1 MKRFLLRVLLLGV
14 LCLGILFGLSRG
26 YLALLNTDYERSES
40 TTLKY
45 KFIPDDVQVACF
57 GSSHAINAFQP
68 VRYQRDDTFFNF
80 GMQRESAI
88 QDFAL
93 YQTYRDHLEQNCT
106 VIITLSYFSLYDN
119 TSHSLDVMKRYVD
132 FLPVKSL
139 PNLKTKLFRVFRVL
153 DFSFEPVFSFL
164 EGRTADYTVTET
176 TTLASSMTEEELVAL
191 GEKRAQI
198 FFNQIGD
205 AKIDPEIDAALRR
218 LLSDCIENGYRPV
231 LVTTP
236 YLDEFTRNFSE
247 SFLDQFQA
255 ECQAYADDFGI
266 PYLDYSRD
274 DRFAHT
280 SKYFVDTDHL
290 SSDGSEA
297 FMDLF
302 FDDLK
307 AFYPED

>member
-1 MKRFLLRVLLLGV
+1 
-14 LCLGILFGLSRG
+14 
-26 YLALLNTDYERSES
+26 
-40 TTLKY
+40 
-45 KFIPDDVQVACF
+45 
-57 GSSHAINAFQP
+57 
-68 VRYQRDDTFFNF
+68 
-80 GMQRESAI
+80 
-88 QDFAL
+88 
-93 YQTYRDHLEQNCT
+93 
-106 VIITLSYFSLYDN
+106 
-119 TSHSLDVMKRYVD
+119 
-132 FLPVKSL
+132 
-139 PNLKTKLFRVFRVL
+139 
-153 DFSFEPVFSFL
+153 
-164 EGRTADYTVTET
+164 
-176 TTLASSMTEEELVAL
+176 MTEEELVAL

-205 AKIDPEIDAALRR
+205 AVIDPEIDTALRN
-218 LLSDCIENGYRPV
+218 LLSDCIKNGYRPV

-274 DRFAHT
+274 DRFAQT
-280 SKYFVDTDHL
+280 PKYFVDTDHL
-290 SSDGSEA
+290 SSDGSEV